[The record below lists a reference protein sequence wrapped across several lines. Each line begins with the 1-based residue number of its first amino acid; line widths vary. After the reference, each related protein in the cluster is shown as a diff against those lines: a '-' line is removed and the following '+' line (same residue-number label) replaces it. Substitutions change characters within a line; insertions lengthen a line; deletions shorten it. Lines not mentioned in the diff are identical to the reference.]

1 MKKLIERF
9 ASLVK
14 GSITGFDRVVFK
26 GFIIPLMTA
35 QGVMRFC
42 RANGILNKDYKKWM
56 MKQTQC
62 IVDAADQYAKANC
75 GKGITPIPTWRIR
88 KEQVAHERQQAE
100 QIQNGLIGVW
110 SCLESAFSYRARYC
124 AKTGHPQLQN
134 YATRCKHLYFYFD
147 HPEYGFMNMRLQT
160 WFPYHIQVCLN
171 GREWLR
177 RSLQQQKIEF
187 LAKGNKFLYLSDY
200 QSAQKLLEKQ
210 LDVRFSTL
218 LDGFVPIVFPMIHEV
233 LGPYLTYYWTMWQ
246 SEWAT
251 DLIFESSSALN
262 SIADCL
268 LRHAHMTATS
278 SRVLRYLDRPLT
290 KAGNPHRRS
299 PDEVL
304 TRLSAYNDGVRVRH
318 WVDANSVKV
327 YNEQNVLR
335 VETTI
340 NNPAKFRVFRHKR
353 AQDQTESKSRL
364 SLRKGVM
371 DIPLRAIVSQEV
383 NDRFMNDLA
392 MLKDESP
399 AHKLIDQICCHRTQ
413 AGRRFRAL
421 DPTGKDRDLLQSIAD
436 PKFRISGI
444 TNKMLRE
451 LLSDARFGLG
461 YTEKQLSAKI
471 SRNFRL
477 LRAHGIIR
485 KLPKQNRY
493 QLTTKGIK
501 LANLLNAFL
510 SASTEQL
517 MKMAA

>member
-14 GSITGFDRVVFK
+14 GSISGFDRVVFK

-35 QGVMRFC
+35 QGAMSFC
-42 RANGILNKDYKKWM
+42 RANGILNKQYKNWM
-56 MKQTQC
+56 MKQSRH
-62 IVDAADQYAKANC
+62 IVDSAEQYGKANC
-75 GKGITPIPTWRIR
+75 GQGITPIPTWRIR

-110 SCLESAFSYRARYC
+110 SCLESASSYRAAFSKAGY
-124 AKTGHPQLQN
+124 PQLKN
-134 YATRCKHLYFYFD
+134 YFTRCKHLYFYFD
-147 HPEYGFMNMRLQT
+147 HPEYGFMNIRLQT

-177 RSLQQQKIEF
+177 RCLEQQRIEF
-187 LAKGNKFLYLSDY
+187 LAKGNKLLDISDY

-218 LDGFVPIVFPMIHEV
+218 LDAFVPIVFPLMHHV
-233 LGPYLTYYWTMWQ
+233 LGPHLSYYWTMWQ
-246 SEWAT
+246 SEWAS
-251 DLIFESSSALN
+251 DLIFESPGALN
-262 SIADCL
+262 SIADSL

-278 SRVLRYLDRPLT
+278 TRVLRYLDRPLT
-290 KAGNPHRRS
+290 LAGKPHSRS
-299 PDEVL
+299 TDEVL
-304 TRLSAYNDGVRVRH
+304 TRVSAYNDGVRVRH
-318 WVDANSVKV
+318 WVDCNSVKV

-353 AQDQTESKSRL
+353 GQDQTAPKSRL
-364 SLRKGVM
+364 PLRKGVM
-371 DIPLRAIVSQEV
+371 DIALRAIVCQEV
-383 NDRFMNDLA
+383 NDRFMNDLS
-392 MLKDESP
+392 MLKDEAP
-399 AHKLIDQICCHRTQ
+399 AAKLIDAICCKRTQ

-421 DPTGKDRDLLQSIAD
+421 DPTGKDRELLQAIAD

-444 TNKMLRE
+444 TNKMLRQG
-451 LLSDARFGLG
+451 LSDARFGAG
-461 YTEKQLSAKI
+461 RNQKQLSAKI
-471 SRNFRL
+471 SRHFRM

-493 QLTTKGIK
+493 QLTTKGVK
-501 LANLLNAFL
+501 LTNLLNAFL
-510 SASTEQL
+510 SSSTEQL